1 MEQLMIIFGG
11 ISKEHDISCMSA
23 QAVIT
28 ALQTSYELIKI
39 YIDEDGRWQLF
50 DGEDATNISK
60 DELKPL
66 MLNLDAKDPFLICQ
80 DKKIMAKKA
89 MIIMHG
95 AYGEDGRLQGML
107 EMLDIKVIG
116 CGSVASMLA
125 MHKDLAKKLVMA
137 SGIKTANFQLI
148 KNKREIDFKKL
159 SFPLFIKPNKQGS
172 SFGASKVVDA
182 AGLDEALDKAFKF
195 DDEVLIEDYIVGHEV
210 GCAIIGK
217 EDLLVSPV
225 DILLNVQDY
234 FSFAEKYHD
243 SKVLTQVPAD
253 LPSHLSAKIQ
263 NCART
268 IYKTLKCTGFAR
280 VDMFLLDNG
289 EIYFNEVNTIPGL
302 TEHSRFPG
310 MFKAE
315 GMEFA
320 QILER
325 MINYGNNC

>member
-23 QAVIT
+23 QAVIK
-28 ALQTSYELIKI
+28 ALQTSYDLIKI

-50 DGEDATNISK
+50 DGEDAACINQ

-80 DKKIMAKKA
+80 DKKIMAKQA

-137 SGIKTANFQLI
+137 AGIKTANFQLI
-148 KNKREIDFKKL
+148 RNKQEIDFKKL

-172 SFGASKVVDA
+172 SFGASKVDDA
-182 AGLDEALDKAFKF
+182 AGLDEALALAFKY
-195 DDEVLIEDYIVGHEV
+195 DDEVLIEDYVIGHEV

-217 EDLLVSPV
+217 DDLLVSSV

-234 FSFAEKYHD
+234 FSFTEKYHD

-268 IYKTLKCTGFAR
+268 IYKALKCIGFAR
-280 VDMFLLDNG
+280 IDMFLLDDG

-315 GMEFA
+315 GMGFA

-325 MINYGNNC
+325 MIKDGNNC